1 MFIAILII
9 FFKNCKQ
16 MSFNIDK
23 ETMIHPHSVILLSNK
38 KEQTTDTCNDLD
50 ERQRNCTEWKKKS
63 QKDAWCMSPHM

>member
-38 KEQTTDTCNDLD
+38 KEQTTDTLEWISNEILLY
-50 ERQRNCTEWKKKS
+50 CTGN
-63 QKDAWCMSPHM
+63 HIY